1 MNKSREELLQEMAS
15 NLDGMQLMHEV
26 ATPGV
31 VQSIN
36 VSDSN
41 DISIKE
47 KTDK

>member
-1 MNKSREELLQEMAS
+1 MSKRREELLHKMAS
-15 NLDGMQLMHEV
+15 NLDGMQLMQEV

-36 VSDSN
+36 VSGSN

>member
-15 NLDGMQLMHEV
+15 NLDGMQLMQEV

-36 VSDSN
+36 VSNNN
-41 DISIKE
+41 DISIME